1 MMWIWEMMVAVGPS
15 KGMRVRS
22 QCYDTSQKKSEEFE
36 SGVVLEVDHERR
48 KVEIKFDPLPGQGK
62 YYKAQEVP
70 FDFVKPDTA
79 NLAAL
84 KEAGQGIFA
93 LKTLTPA
100 LQAIC
105 GAKTLPC
112 MEVTQKVWAHIQ
124 KNGLNEG
131 HIVKTDEKLRALLS
145 PENHYVTYLVGNCV
159 NVTSSMPDPTRD
171 LDEELSLRTLAEY
184 ISKHLS

>member
-22 QCYDTSQKKSEEFE
+22 HTLDANTQRRSEDFE
-36 SGVVLEVDHERR
+36 SGVVLKVEYERR
-48 KVEIKFDPLPGQGK
+48 KVQIKFDPLPGQGK

-79 NLAAL
+79 NLAAM

-131 HIVKTDEKLRALLS
+131 HIVKPDEKLRALMS
-145 PENHYVTYLVGNCV
+145 PENHYVTYLTRNLVGNLV
-159 NVTSSMPDPTRD
+159 VVVMPRTSRS
-171 LDEELSLRTLAEY
+171 
-184 ISKHLS
+184 